1 MMREI
6 KDKKMLYIQLV
17 IILCFYIFAERSIGN
32 KSNYDLMIQGR
43 NKMVEISKVVIEEKS
58 KLGIYMDKKLD
69 INNSGLIGE
78 EFTGITTTLGDLD
91 SKRAS
96 TNPDYAAFF
105 IKYFKGLG
113 LKKGDVVGINMSSSF
128 PALNL
133 SVIVAL
139 DLMELKGIIIN
150 SIGSSMYGANNE
162 KLTFLELQNI
172 LRKKGEIKNSVTA
185 YSYGGDSDAGANFD
199 EEVSLGIKERLKD
212 LNLEL
217 ISEVDLQKNLKRRI
231 DIYEKNGEIKCFVNV
246 GGNIVHKKL
255 EQYFMKKDIPVLSM
269 LNIKQISLEHGIS
282 IEKGKEESRLYYGM
296 NKKMYLIIVGFFIVF
311 NIYIWNKKSRDKIS

>member
-6 KDKKMLYIQLV
+6 KDKSLLYIQFV
-17 IILCFYIFAERSIGN
+17 IIVCFYIFAEKSIGN

-43 NKMVEISKVVIEEKS
+43 DKMVEISKVVIEEKS

-139 DLMELKGIIIN
+139 DLMELKGVIIN

-172 LRKKGEIKNSVTA
+172 LKQKGEIKNSVIA

-199 EEVSLGIKERLKD
+199 EEVSLNIKERLKKLD
-212 LNLEL
+212 LDL
-217 ISEVDLQKNLKRRI
+217 ISEGDLEKNLRRRI
-231 DIYEKNGEIKCFVNV
+231 EIYEKNGKIKCFVNV
-246 GGNIVHKKL
+246 GGNLVHKKL
-255 EQYFMKKDIPVLSM
+255 EQYFTGKEIPVLSM
-269 LNIKQISLEHGIS
+269 LNIKQISLKYGIS
-282 IEKGKEESRLYYGM
+282 IEKGSEESRLYYGM
-296 NKKMYLIIVGFFIVF
+296 NKKLYLLIVSFFILF
-311 NIYIWNKKSRDKIS
+311 NLYIWNKKSKCKIS